1 MTRGCSFVYMGSHSY
16 KQASHYSN
24 SFAVSASSTETQST
38 TRLSRAPFLTS
49 FALPSSL
56 GDASAERCG
65 YTAKISSPR
74 QTSGVRSRAWRGTS
88 FPRIQSFS
96 FTRLECP
103 GRNASPG
110 RRNRSCNAHLSGRF
124 ANRTPSSVLS
134 MDVEFS
140 QDARTN
146 QPGGC
151 VMETPRPA
159 STMTSF
165 PTARA
170 SASPS
175 PSFAPDV
182 CFPSFA
188 LKSRRGFFA
197 AHARVPTLCSTQSPR
212 IRHSHSGAS
221 AVFTSAFARA
231 KSCAHILRRT
241 WYSMSTPAQSETY
254 VRSWSSRASVGSLDQ
269 KSRSISP
276 RTRYDLSKGESEA
289 TGPSPCARY
298 AEGTSSSSSRRCA
311 LCSVNAS
318 TRDSTPP
325 LSTSSR
331 SKGIN
336 SARTRFRRYFGDA
349 LLGSSRHVS
358 ARDSRNATSSR
369 FGNDKSGRPKTPSRG
384 RMPAMRDM

>member
-1 MTRGCSFVYMGSHSY
+1 M
-16 KQASHYSN
+16 
-24 SFAVSASSTETQST
+24 
-38 TRLSRAPFLTS
+38 S

-56 GDASAERCG
+56 GEASADRCG

-74 QTSGVRSRAWRGTS
+74 QTSGVRSRACRGTP

-103 GRNASPG
+103 DRNASPG
-110 RRNRSCNAHLSGRF
+110 CRNRSRNAHTSGRF
-124 ANRTPSSVLS
+124 SNRTPSSELS
-134 MDVEFS
+134 VDAEFS

-159 STMTSF
+159 SMTTSF

-175 PSFAPDV
+175 PSFASDV

-188 LKSRRGFFA
+188 PKSRRGFFA
-197 AHARVPTLCSTQSPR
+197 AHARDPTLHSTQSPR
-212 IRHSHSGAS
+212 IRHSHSGTA
-221 AVFTSAFARA
+221 AAFTSAFARA
-231 KSCAHILRRT
+231 KRCAHILRRT

-254 VRSWSSRASVGSLDQ
+254 ARSWSSRASVGSLHQ
-269 KSRSISP
+269 ASRSISP
-276 RTRYDLSKGESEA
+276 RIRYDLSKGEA
-289 TGPSPCARY
+289 DVTGPSPSARY

-318 TRDSTPP
+318 MRASTPP
-325 LSTSSR
+325 SSTSSR
-331 SKGIN
+331 SKGIS

-369 FGNDKSGRPKTPSRG
+369 FANDKSGRPKTPSRG
-384 RMPAMRDM
+384 RMPATRDM

>member
-1 MTRGCSFVYMGSHSY
+1 MCTRAVTRISKHLRF
-16 KQASHYSN
+16 SHYSN

-74 QTSGVRSRAWRGTS
+74 QTSGVRSRACRGTS

-110 RRNRSCNAHLSGRF
+110 CRNRSCNAHLSGRF

-140 QDARTN
+140 QDVRTN

-188 LKSRRGFFA
+188 LKSRRGFF
-197 AHARVPTLCSTQSPR
+197 CSPR
-212 IRHSHSGAS
+212 SGTDAMQYPIS
-221 AVFTSAFARA
+221 AYSPFPFRRVGGVHVSVRARA

-298 AEGTSSSSSRRCA
+298 AEGISSSSSRRCA

-369 FGNDKSGRPKTPSRG
+369 FRNDKSGRPKTPSRG

>member
-1 MTRGCSFVYMGSHSY
+1 MCTRAVTRISKHLRF
-16 KQASHYSN
+16 SHYSN

-74 QTSGVRSRAWRGTS
+74 QTSGVRSRACRGTS

-110 RRNRSCNAHLSGRF
+110 CRNRSCNAHLSGRF

-140 QDARTN
+140 QDVRTN

-159 STMTSF
+159 STMTPF

-188 LKSRRGFFA
+188 LKSRRGFLQ
-197 AHARVPTLCSTQSPR
+197 PTLGYRRYAVPNLRVFAIPIPARRRCSRQRSR
-212 IRHSHSGAS
+212 
-221 AVFTSAFARA
+221 ARRVVRT
-231 KSCAHILRRT
+231 SCAGRGTPCPPRRNQKHT
-241 WYSMSTPAQSETY
+241 CEVGPLAQAWEAWTKNRDQFHLARDTTYRKENPKPLDHRRAPGMRKAFRQAVREGARSAQSTLQRETQHRLCRR
-254 VRSWSSRASVGSLDQ
+254 VREA
-269 KSRSISP
+269 
-276 RTRYDLSKGESEA
+276 KG
-289 TGPSPCARY
+289 
-298 AEGTSSSSSRRCA
+298 
-311 LCSVNAS
+311 S
-318 TRDSTPP
+318 TR
-325 LSTSSR
+325 R
-331 SKGIN
+331 
-336 SARTRFRRYFGDA
+336 
-349 LLGSSRHVS
+349 
-358 ARDSRNATSSR
+358 ARDSGGTSAMR
-369 FGNDKSGRPKTPSRG
+369 YWDLHAMFPRETRETRRVRVSGTTKAGDRKRPRG